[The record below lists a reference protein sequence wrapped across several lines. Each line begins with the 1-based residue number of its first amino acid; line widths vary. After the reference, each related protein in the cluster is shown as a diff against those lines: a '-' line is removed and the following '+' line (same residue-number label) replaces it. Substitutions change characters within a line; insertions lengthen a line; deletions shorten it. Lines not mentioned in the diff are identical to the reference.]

1 MILVKLG
8 HVSLIQSNH
17 NQPSHEEYIAGTQL
31 NLLAT
36 FSILLFLYIQQNSH
50 FDLPNQEFKWIPT
63 EKEGKL
69 KSFSLMFLSF
79 QNHISACSSDLFAI
93 IPCHLLCSIQNG
105 LLLLGHIMR
114 VATGLVCL
122 LHGFIISKAKTRFSY
137 LKYVCKTPFI
147 TTFAKFRLKHFQN
160 QICVCVMTSWCWFSF
175 LLGGWTFLIW
185 L

>member
-1 MILVKLG
+1 MNK
-8 HVSLIQSNH
+8 
-17 NQPSHEEYIAGTQL
+17 YFKY
-31 NLLAT
+31 
-36 FSILLFLYIQQNSH
+36 FSILISNMLNIDIVHINKRS
-50 FDLPNQEFKWIPT
+50 IPT

-137 LKYVCKTPFI
+137 LKYICKTPFI
-147 TTFAKFRLKHFQN
+147 TTFAKFRLRHF
-160 QICVCVMTSWCWFSF
+160 
-175 LLGGWTFLIW
+175 
-185 L
+185 